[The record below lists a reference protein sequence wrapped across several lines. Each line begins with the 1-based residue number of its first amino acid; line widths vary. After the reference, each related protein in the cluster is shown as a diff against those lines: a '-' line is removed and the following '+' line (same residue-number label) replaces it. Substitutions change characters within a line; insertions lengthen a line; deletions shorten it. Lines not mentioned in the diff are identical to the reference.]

1 MTSGASAVAVR
12 ERHEYLRAVRA
23 WLQFF
28 LLLSVALLPL
38 TAFAARA
45 GTPADLT
52 SSAAVELEQGAVP
65 LSGQKTAPAQQH
77 RHCTHWAA
85 EAGACLAP
93 ANNASAQMPV
103 NPFGSG
109 AFGSK
114 MAGPEAST
122 PPPKG

>member
-1 MTSGASAVAVR
+1 MRGTCPVAVTG
-12 ERHEYLRAVRA
+12 RHEYPLAVRF
-23 WLQFF
+23 WLHLF

-52 SSAAVELEQGAVP
+52 SNAAVEVEQGAFP
-65 LSGQKTAPAQQH
+65 ASGQKTAPAQPH

-85 EAGACLAP
+85 EAGACLALST
-93 ANNASAQMPV
+93 NTSEKLSA
-103 NPFGSG
+103 NPFGTG
-109 AFGSK
+109 ALGTK

-122 PPPKG
+122 PPPKA

>member
-1 MTSGASAVAVR
+1 MTGGCAVAVR
-12 ERHEYLRAVRA
+12 GRHEYRRLVRT
-23 WLQFF
+23 WLQFL

-52 SSAAVELEQGAVP
+52 SSAAVEVEQGAMP
-65 LSGQKTAPAQQH
+65 APGQKTAPAQPH

-85 EAGACLAP
+85 EAGACLAL
-93 ANNASAQMPV
+93 ANLSADLMA
-103 NPFGSG
+103 NPIGSG
-109 AFGSK
+109 ASGSK

-122 PPPKG
+122 PPPKA

>member
-1 MTSGASAVAVR
+1 MSGACAVAVR
-12 ERHEYLRAVRA
+12 GRHEYRRRVRTL
-23 WLQFF
+23 LQFL

-52 SSAAVELEQGAVP
+52 SSAAVEVEQGAMP
-65 LSGQKTAPAQQH
+65 RSGQKTAPAQPH

-85 EAGACLAP
+85 EAGACLAL
-93 ANNASAQMPV
+93 ANLSADLMA
-103 NPFGSG
+103 NPIGSG
-109 AFGSK
+109 ALGTK

-122 PPPKG
+122 PPPKA

>member
-1 MTSGASAVAVR
+1 MSGGCAVAVNG
-12 ERHEYLRAVRA
+12 RHEYPRLVRA
-23 WLQFF
+23 LLKLF

-52 SSAAVELEQGAVP
+52 SSAAVELEQGGLP
-65 LSGQKTAPAQQH
+65 PPGQKTALAQLH

-85 EAGACLAP
+85 EAGTCFALA
-93 ANNASAQMPV
+93 NDVSAMLLV
-103 NPFGSG
+103 DPFGSG

-122 PPPKG
+122 PPPKA

>member
-1 MTSGASAVAVR
+1 MSAGSPVAVR
-12 ERHEYLRAVRA
+12 GRREYPHCVRILLR
-23 WLQFF
+23 LF

-38 TAFAARA
+38 TSFAARA

-52 SSAAVELEQGAVP
+52 SSAAVELEQGALP
-65 LSGQKTAPAQQH
+65 TPGQRTVPAQPH

-85 EAGACLAP
+85 EAGACLAL
-93 ANNASAQMPV
+93 AEELSAKFLV
-103 NPFGSG
+103 NQYEAD

-122 PPPKG
+122 PPPKA

>member
-1 MTSGASAVAVR
+1 MSGGSKVAVR
-12 ERHEYLRAVRA
+12 ELREYPPGVHAVLR
-23 WLQFF
+23 
-28 LLLSVALLPL
+28 LLLLLCVATLPL

-52 SSAAVELEQGAVP
+52 SSATVELEQGALP
-65 LSGQKTAPAQQH
+65 TSGQKTAPAPPH

-85 EAGACLAP
+85 EAGTCLAL
-93 ANNASAQMPV
+93 ADNASAQMPV

-109 AFGSK
+109 ALGSK

-122 PPPKG
+122 PPPKA

>member
-1 MTSGASAVAVR
+1 MNDGCAVALTGRR
-12 ERHEYLRAVRA
+12 EYPRAVRF
-23 WLQFF
+23 WLHLF
-28 LLLSVALLPL
+28 LLLSMALLPL

-52 SSAAVELEQGAVP
+52 SSAAVEVEQGAP
-65 LSGQKTAPAQQH
+65 APGQKTAPAQPH

-93 ANNASAQMPV
+93 ANLSADLMADPI
-103 NPFGSG
+103 GSG
-109 AFGSK
+109 ALGTK

-122 PPPKG
+122 PPPKA